1 MLTSIIS
8 PDLFIACC
16 HFYALSVS
24 ILFRFDVRRLNLSGF
39 IVSRFI
45 VSGFIV
51 SGFIVSRLN
60 LSGFNVSGFIVSGFN
75 VSKYWRIII

>member
-51 SGFIVSRLN
+51 SGFIVSGFIVRGFIVSRLN
-60 LSGFNVSGFIVSGFN
+60 VSGFN

>member
-24 ILFRFDVRRLNLSGF
+24 IFFRFDVRRLNLSGF
-39 IVSRFI
+39 IVSGFI

-51 SGFIVSRLN
+51 SGFIVSRL
-60 LSGFNVSGFIVSGFN
+60 NVSGFIVSGFN

>member
-45 VSGFIV
+45 VSRFIV

-60 LSGFNVSGFIVSGFN
+60 VSGFN

>member
-39 IVSRFI
+39 IVS
-45 VSGFIV
+45 GFIV

-60 LSGFNVSGFIVSGFN
+60 VSGFIVSRFN